1 MLIRRYFQDDL
12 KTSAYLNA
20 VVRIIS
26 VAILVTAVAAI
37 WPGKWSQ
44 QQLNVFAFMVG
55 IFPQI
60 ALKAIENLLQ
70 IPLRTL
76 IPSLQQDYPLS
87 DLDGLNIWYESRLLE
102 EGIEDM
108 QNLATANLVDVIL
121 RTRVPVERLVD
132 WVDQAILYLR
142 VRGREDRRVVRIR
155 RHHRSDNSID
165 DRARLR
171 HLGIRTAT
179 DLEDAFH
186 PVLGADGSLSD
197 AQKKQIEGLRW
208 VLNTSGKG
216 GRVVSVTETILAT
229 FQREPNLYHV
239 RAWKAYWEPGSA
251 GTAAQSRTSAGRT
264 RRNMRLE
271 PDGGGAS

>member
-87 DLDGLNIWYESRLLE
+87 DLDGLNIWYESR
-102 EGIEDM
+102 
-108 QNLATANLVDVIL
+108 
-121 RTRVPVERLVD
+121 
-132 WVDQAILYLR
+132 
-142 VRGREDRRVVRIR
+142 
-155 RHHRSDNSID
+155 
-165 DRARLR
+165 
-171 HLGIRTAT
+171 
-179 DLEDAFH
+179 
-186 PVLGADGSLSD
+186 
-197 AQKKQIEGLRW
+197 
-208 VLNTSGKG
+208 
-216 GRVVSVTETILAT
+216 
-229 FQREPNLYHV
+229 
-239 RAWKAYWEPGSA
+239 
-251 GTAAQSRTSAGRT
+251 
-264 RRNMRLE
+264 
-271 PDGGGAS
+271 